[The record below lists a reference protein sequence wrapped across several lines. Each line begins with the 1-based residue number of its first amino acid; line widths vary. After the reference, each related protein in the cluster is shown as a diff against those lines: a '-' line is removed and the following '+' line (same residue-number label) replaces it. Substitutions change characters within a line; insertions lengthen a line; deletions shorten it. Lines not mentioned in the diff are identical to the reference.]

1 MSYAAVRQRGKLQAG
16 PASLEGLRWLARVGP
31 SPLDAWAVAMGWA
44 PSTAYSH
51 AARLVR
57 AGWVQRSATMLSAGS
72 LLSAT
77 RPGVAVCQVEAL
89 PVWSEPAAASWGH
102 LRACAWTAAW
112 LSARGRVM
120 VGSRE
125 LLLDDGW
132 RREVEWLEH
141 SGLRRRG
148 HRPDLLAGMPGAGLL
163 PIEVELA
170 RKSTPRLR
178 SILALHAT
186 WIAAG
191 KTGAVIYICGTE
203 KGLDRVVKYA
213 GEVGLGREQNTLR
226 VELLADI
233 RQQAIAAR
241 RGDG

>member
-1 MSYAAVRQRGKLQAG
+1 
-16 PASLEGLRWLARVGP
+16 
-31 SPLDAWAVAMGWA
+31 
-44 PSTAYSH
+44 
-51 AARLVR
+51 
-57 AGWVQRSATMLSAGS
+57 MLSSGS

-77 RPGVAVCQVEAL
+77 RTGVAVCQVEAL

-112 LSARGRVM
+112 LTARGRVM

-125 LLLDDGW
+125 LLVDDGW
-132 RREVEWLEH
+132 RREVEWLER

-148 HRPDLLAGMPGAGLL
+148 HRPDLLAGLPGAGLL

-191 KTGAVIYICGTE
+191 KTGAVIYICATQ
-203 KGLDRVVKYA
+203 KGIDRVVRHA
-213 GEVGLGREQNTLR
+213 EELGLAREQKTLR
-226 VELLADI
+226 AELLADI
-233 RQQAIAAR
+233 REQAIRAR
-241 RGDG
+241 RGAG